1 MRVIHALFFLTFCF
15 SGSTFSFSPGTEM
28 RRNIDFDPKFVP
40 LELDEEVYTGIIYDE
55 KSSFE
60 VINLSFG
67 GITKVLGVRNDND
80 DSNNIIRLSQ
90 IKSIKIIDPNYRS
103 PRHTTNANMLF
114 FIQVQVVHNTPHE
127 VTDVMLI
134 PHDVT
139 LCAEDRTT
147 GIEKAWRLRDI
158 TSVTVHHS
166 ATGPEINR
174 AEQIGSAQKRATAFA
189 PQKPFVRKIIDGIW
203 GGLID
208 ITYGSIKQLRS
219 WLGQ

>member
-1 MRVIHALFFLTFCF
+1 MNAVYLFFFFLLF
-15 SGSTFSFSPGTEM
+15 SSNTMLAFSPGTES
-28 RRNIDFDPKFVP
+28 RRNIDFEPKFIP
-40 LELDEEVYTGIIYDE
+40 LELDEEVYSGIIYDE

-67 GITKVLGVRNDND
+67 GVTKVLGVRTDND

-114 FIQVQVVHNTPHE
+114 FIQVQIVHNTPHE
-127 VTDVMLI
+127 VSDIMLI

-139 LCAEDRTT
+139 LCAEDRSTS
-147 GIEKAWRLRDI
+147 IEKAWRLRDI
-158 TSVTVHHS
+158 TSVSVYH
-166 ATGPEINR
+166 AAGGPEINR
-174 AEQIGSAQKRATAFA
+174 ADQIGSKQKIITPIESKSFI
-189 PQKPFVRKIIDGIW
+189 RKIIDGLW
-203 GGLID
+203 GGLLS
-208 ITYGSIKQLRS
+208 GAHMSIKQVQI